1 MNIQFKQKQKGF
13 TLVELL
19 VVIAIIGILTAIGVP
34 MYNGYQASA
43 KVSATKQNLASMKT
57 FIAGEST
64 KCSAG
69 LVGALNDPKGG
80 TQITCPAGL
89 TAATA
94 ATYFV
99 AYANSSNKNPYN
111 STDTTPAVASATAAA
126 SATTA
131 GKIYIDS
138 GNATCTS
145 GVAIQAVV
153 QDTTATTTT
162 YIAYPTTADCINLQ

>member
-1 MNIQFKQKQKGF
+1 VNTKSVQKGF

-43 KVSATKQNLASMKT
+43 KVSATKQNFNSMKT
-57 FIAGEST
+57 FVAAEMT

-80 TQITCPAGL
+80 TQITCPSGL
-89 TAATA
+89 TTASA

-99 AYANSSNKNPYN
+99 AYANSTNKNPYN
-111 STDTTPAVASATAAA
+111 STDLTPAVASATAAA
-126 SATTA
+126 AAGTA
-131 GKIYIDS
+131 GKLYFDT
-138 GNATCTS
+138 GNASCSS
-145 GVAIQAVV
+145 GVAIQTVV
-153 QDTTATTTT
+153 QDTSATTTT
-162 YIAYPTTADCINLQ
+162 YIAFPTAADCINVQ